1 MGKAVKLPSSFPHRL
16 DFFVF
21 PLMREINFI
30 LLLNYIC
37 TLIILQHY
45 ARKNLKV
52 VVRTKKFGFHL
63 VVQMLSLIE
72 VPVGG
77 QV

>member
-16 DFFVF
+16 EFFVF

-30 LLLNYIC
+30 LLVNYLC
-37 TLIILQHY
+37 TLIFLQHY
-45 ARKNLKV
+45 ASKNLKV
-52 VVRTKKFGFHL
+52 GVRTNKFGFHL